1 MKFFSSKAVNLRQE
15 VCKKPLKSE
24 KLQIRII
31 IVWVLAVVLLA
42 DSVARSFRS
51 NFNFGLL
58 LMYLLTAAHWAYA
71 LFHRP
76 IDAFCADGIGRWL
89 KILFFCGVGLFCLL
103 LGFVAVSGYAGSATG
118 AEKAVVVLGA
128 GLRKDVPSDLLRR
141 RLDAAYAYYQDNPE
155 VVIVVTGGQGSGET
169 IPEGVAMGRYLA
181 EKGVPQE
188 QIIVEQKSTSTEENL
203 LFAKELLEQR
213 GIGAD
218 EPMAVVTNAFHCYRA
233 RCYARLVGFEQV
245 SSIPA
250 SIGLNSVMPC
260 YMREVFAVLYY
271 WVFKS
276 SQSGWISPL
285 VGIL

>member
-1 MKFFSSKAVNLRQE
+1 M
-15 VCKKPLKSE
+15 
-24 KLQIRII
+24 QIRII

-42 DSVARSFRS
+42 DIVARSFRS

-58 LMYLLTAAHWAYA
+58 LMYLLTAALWGYA
-71 LFHRP
+71 LFHRS
-76 IDAFCADGIGRWL
+76 IDAFCAEGIGRWL

-103 LGFVAVSGYAGSATG
+103 LGFVAVSGYAGGATG

-141 RLDAAYAYYQDNPE
+141 RLDAAYAYYQENPE
-155 VVIVVTGGQGSGET
+155 VVIVVTGGQGNGET

-245 SSIPA
+245 NSIPA

>member
-15 VCKKPLKSE
+15 VCKKPLKRE
-24 KLQIRII
+24 KMQIRII

-58 LMYLLTAAHWAYA
+58 LMYLLTAALWAYA

-76 IDAFCADGIGRWL
+76 IDAFCADGIGHWL

-103 LGFVAVSGYAGSATG
+103 LGFVAVSGYAGGATG

-141 RLDAAYAYYQDNPE
+141 RLDAAYAYYQENPE
-155 VVIVVTGGQGSGET
+155 VVIVVTGGQGNGET

>member
-1 MKFFSSKAVNLRQE
+1 MFFSSKAVNLRQE
-15 VCKKPLKSE
+15 VCKKPLKRE
-24 KLQIRII
+24 KMQIRII

-58 LMYLLTAAHWAYA
+58 LMYLLTAALWVYA
-71 LFHRP
+71 LFHRS
-76 IDAFCADGIGRWL
+76 IDAFCAEGIGRWL

-103 LGFVAVSGYAGSATG
+103 LGFVAVSGYAGGATG

-141 RLDAAYAYYQDNPE
+141 RLDAAYAYYQENPE
-155 VVIVVTGGQGSGET
+155 VVIVVTGGQGNGET